1 MMPLMQS
8 LRGSKHH
15 SVFDLPAIGLRAL
28 QTWPWLA
35 TARTLLVRFRE
46 DRLGQTAGSLTFTTL
61 ISLVPLFT
69 VMLAL
74 FTAFPIFASFQ
85 DALQRYFLKTLVPDT
100 IAKPVL
106 GALTQFASK
115 ANSLGTVGLVLLLVS
130 ALAVMLTIDRT
141 LNNIWRVRRVRPF
154 AQRVLVYWAA
164 LTLGPVLLGLSLSLT
179 SYAISASQGLVS
191 VVPDVVRWMFSL
203 LEFALLALA
212 VTGLFRFV
220 PNLPVQW
227 AHAAAGGL
235 FVALAFEACKKVLA
249 WYLHQVPT
257 YSMVYG
263 AFATVP
269 IFLIWIYLCWVIVL
283 LGAVIAAY
291 APSLRLGLGRWSE
304 GPGARL
310 GLALAVL
317 DRLETARAEPPFG
330 LTVAEL
336 SYRLRCDPLQ
346 VESVFESLE
355 SLGWV
360 GRLDDAGPQRHILL
374 CDPQK
379 TLAAPLL
386 AMLMLE
392 RTDATDVLWR
402 EAELDRVMLSALMD
416 TGLPT
421 SVIQPAA
428 LATQPS

>member
-1 MMPLMQS
+1 
-8 LRGSKHH
+8 
-15 SVFDLPAIGLRAL
+15 
-28 QTWPWLA
+28 
-35 TARTLLVRFRE
+35 
-46 DRLGQTAGSLTFTTL
+46 
-61 ISLVPLFT
+61 
-69 VMLAL
+69 
-74 FTAFPIFASFQ
+74 
-85 DALQRYFLKTLVPDT
+85 
-100 IAKPVL
+100 
-106 GALTQFASK
+106 
-115 ANSLGTVGLVLLLVS
+115 
-130 ALAVMLTIDRT
+130 
-141 LNNIWRVRRVRPF
+141 
-154 AQRVLVYWAA
+154 
-164 LTLGPVLLGLSLSLT
+164 LGLSLSLT

-191 VVPDVVRWMFSL
+191 VVPDVVRWVFSL
-203 LEFALLALA
+203 LEFTLLALA

-220 PNLPVQW
+220 PNIPVQW
-227 AHAAAGGL
+227 VHAGAGGL

-249 WYLHQVPT
+249 WYLRQVPS

-317 DRLETARAEPPFG
+317 DRLRTARAEPPFG
-330 LTVAEL
+330 LTGAEL

-360 GRLDDAGPQRHILL
+360 GRLDDAGPQRHMLL

-386 AMLMLE
+386 ALLMLE
-392 RTDATDVLWR
+392 RTDATDTLWR
-402 EAELDRVMLSALMD
+402 EAALDRVMLSDLMD
-416 TGLPT
+416 AGEPT
-421 SVIQPAA
+421 RETQTAAMTAQPG
-428 LATQPS
+428 